1 MLKYAGILLVAFIFA
16 VVLGLILIPVL
27 RRLKIGQS
35 VRSVG
40 PKSHLIK
47 SGTPTMGGVI
57 FLIAA
62 LVVTVA
68 FMPQELI
75 GYLVL
80 FMAIACGG
88 IGFADDYLKVVRK
101 QPLGLMARYKLAGQ
115 LVFSIVFYLI
125 LKANN
130 IEHVLMVPWLGAIN
144 LGWAYP
150 IFVIVVTVGTV
161 NATNLADGI
170 DGLAGG
176 LGIITLLGYA
186 VIGYFANI
194 PGIIYVAV
202 ALAGGILGFLVFNLH
217 PAKVFMGDTGSLTLG
232 GAIAAMAVLSHT
244 EILLFLG
251 LGIVFV
257 LETISVIM
265 QVSKF
270 KLTGRRVFLMA
281 PIHHHFELK
290 GWSEW
295 KVCLVFWLIQLV
307 GTVAA
312 VTVFLTAF

>member
-1 MLKYAGILLVAFIFA
+1 MLEYAGILLVAFIFA
-16 VVLGLILIPVL
+16 VVLGFILIPVL
-27 RRLKIGQS
+27 RRLKIGQN
-35 VRSVG
+35 VRTVG
-40 PKSHLIK
+40 PKTHLSK
-47 SGTPTMGGVI
+47 SGTPTMGGLI
-57 FLIAA
+57 FLISA
-62 LVVTVA
+62 LVVTVV
-68 FMPQELI
+68 FMPRNPL

-80 FMAIACGG
+80 FMAVASGG

-101 QPLGLMARYKLAGQ
+101 RPLGLMARYKLAGQ
-115 LVFSIVFYLI
+115 IVFSVVFYLF
-125 LKANN
+125 LKAINFDEALV
-130 IEHVLMVPWLGAIN
+130 IPWLGAIN

-150 IFVIVVTVGTV
+150 VFVLLVTVGTV

-186 VIGYFANI
+186 VIGYSADI
-194 PGIIYVAV
+194 PGIVYAAA
-202 ALAGGILGFLVFNLH
+202 ALAGGILGFLVYNLH
-217 PAKVFMGDTGSLTLG
+217 PAKVFMGDIGSLTIG

-244 EILLFLG
+244 EILLFFG

-257 LETISVIM
+257 LETVSVIL
-265 QVSKF
+265 QVLKF

-295 KVCLVFWLIQLV
+295 KICLVFWLVQLV
-307 GTVAA
+307 GTAAA
-312 VTVFLTAF
+312 VAVYLLAY

>member
-57 FLIAA
+57 FLLSA

-68 FMPQELI
+68 FMPQDPI

-80 FMAIACGG
+80 FMAVACGG

-150 IFVIVVTVGTV
+150 IFVVLVTVGTV

-186 VIGYFANI
+186 AIGCFADI

-202 ALAGGILGFLVFNLH
+202 ALAGGILGFMVFNLH